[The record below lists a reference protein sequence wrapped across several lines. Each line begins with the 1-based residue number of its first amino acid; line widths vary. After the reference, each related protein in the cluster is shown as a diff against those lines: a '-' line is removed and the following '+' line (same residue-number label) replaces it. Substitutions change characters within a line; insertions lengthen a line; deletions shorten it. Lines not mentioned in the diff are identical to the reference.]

1 MAKVLMLVNWDVH
14 REDNRS
20 ENLQAPN
27 ILKKDQKYWFFKH
40 WPEEDINVDVIDYSK
55 LPLIH
60 TIEKDLLRF
69 YVVQILKAAPHF
81 DRYDLIISHGAQ
93 SAILLT
99 FMRSILGIKLPPH
112 MIIDVG
118 CLNGG
123 RSRQPELFLFQ
134 FAMRSISC
142 LIYHVSSQK
151 DHYERYF
158 PFLSYKAFYVPFGVD
173 TDFFVPV
180 DVKLENYILAVGYK
194 FRDWKTLMQAF
205 KDIGKDIKLR
215 IVGPKRRDIE
225 IENIPLNVSHQPY
238 VSINILKD
246 LIAKAKFVVLPLI
259 DILYAHGQMT
269 LLQSMAMGK
278 AVIVTKVPSTVD
290 YIVDGENGLL
300 VNVYDSED
308 MRNKIEFLL
317 NNPQEINRLG
327 RNARKSVEEEFNEK
341 VMAEN
346 IYRSI
351 NQLNLLK
358 K

>member
-1 MAKVLMLVNWDVH
+1 MAKVLMLVNWYVH
-14 REDNRS
+14 REDNLS
-20 ENLQAPN
+20 QYLQSPN
-27 ILKKDQKYWFFKH
+27 ILKKDEKYWFFKH
-40 WPEEDINVDVIDYSK
+40 WPEEDIDIDIIDYSK

-69 YVVQILKAAPHF
+69 YIVQILKASPRLH
-81 DRYDLIISHGAQ
+81 RYDLIISHGAQ
-93 SAILLT
+93 SAILLA
-99 FMRSILGIKLPPH
+99 FMRSILGIKHPPH
-112 MIIDVG
+112 IIIDVG

-123 RSRQPELFLFQ
+123 RSRQPELSLFKL
-134 FAMRSISC
+134 AMRSLSS

-158 PFLSYKAFYVPFGVD
+158 PFLSDKAFYIPFGVD

-205 KDIGKDIKLR
+205 KDIGKDIKLK

-238 VSINILKD
+238 VSITILKD
-246 LIAKAKFVVLPLI
+246 LIAKAKIIVLPLV
-259 DILYAHGQMT
+259 DIPYAHGQMS

-278 AVIVTKVPSTVD
+278 AVIVTKVPATID
-290 YIVDGENGLL
+290 YVVDGENALL

-308 MRNKIEFLL
+308 MRNKIELLL
-317 NNPQEINRLG
+317 NNPQEISRLG
-327 RNARKSVEEEFNEK
+327 RNARKSVEEKFNEK
-341 VMAEN
+341 NMAEN
-346 IYRSI
+346 IYSSI